1 MRNILDEIKVKA
13 KALQKTIVLCEGE
26 DSRVVKAA
34 ADATKEGVAKIVL
47 LGNEAEIKA
56 ANPEIDLTGVTIV
69 DPLTS
74 DKLPAYNAKLCE
86 LRASKGMTPEQLES
100 VRDPFFTTRTTRKVG
115 MGIPLFKF
123 AAEMTGGRLEMES
136 EVGVG
141 TKVRAYFKTDHL
153 DFTPIGDMTSTII
166 TLVTMNLHMDFIY
179 RRKLNSDEF
188 AVDTRQL
195 KEILGD
201 VPLNEP
207 SIVSWIQQYIN
218 ENTKQLTEV

>member
-1 MRNILDEIKVKA
+1 MRELSLNVLDVAQNSVSANASLVEIELIENTHK
-13 KALQKTIVLCEGE
+13 
-26 DSRVVKAA
+26 
-34 ADATKEGVAKIVL
+34 
-47 LGNEAEIKA
+47 NELSIGIYD
-56 ANPEIDLTGVTIV
+56 NG
-69 DPLTS
+69 
-74 DKLPAYNAKLCE
+74 
-86 LRASKGMTPEQLES
+86 KGMTPEQVEN

-123 AAEMTGGRLEMES
+123 AAEMTGGKFEIES
-136 EVGVG
+136 EVGIG

-166 TLVTMNLHMDFIY
+166 SLVTMNLHMDFLY
-179 RRKLNSDEF
+179 RRKVDDKEF

-207 SIVSWIQQYIN
+207 SIALWITQYIN
-218 ENTKQLTEV
+218 ENTKQLLEV